1 MPRAAALIALQQII
15 DAGERH
21 SMVQSAMAAIHQDF
35 QWLSPIPTAVE
46 TAVVALID
54 AVLGENLASYF
65 LYDCRRNGRVI
76 LPDQTEHLIR
86 SVADIA
92 HYLDETR
99 PG

>member
-1 MPRAAALIALQQII
+1 MPRAAALVALQQII

-21 SMVQSAMAAIHQDF
+21 STVQSAIAAIHEDF
-35 QWLSPIPTAVE
+35 QWPAPIPTAIE
-46 TAVVALID
+46 SSMVALID

-65 LYDCRRNGRVI
+65 LYDCRRNGRLT

-92 HYLDETR
+92 HYLEMTR
-99 PG
+99 PE